1 MIIAVFSLFN
11 NGYDYLELNKSMEKF
26 MKQLQVFAA
35 PLGRILISLIFV
47 TSGFSKIS
55 GYAATQG
62 YMEAMGVP
70 GMMLPLV
77 IVVELI
83 GGLMVMV
90 GWHTRIAAYLLAGFS
105 LLSALLFHA
114 NFGDQM
120 QMIMFMK
127 NISIAGGFLMI
138 VSLGGGAYAFDNL
151 ASKAK

>member
-1 MIIAVFSLFN
+1 MVKIMN
-11 NGYDYLELNKSMEKF
+11 
-26 MKQLQVFAA
+26 QLQAIAA
-35 PLGRILISLIFV
+35 PVGRVLISLMFV

-70 GMMLPLV
+70 GALLPLV
-77 IVVELI
+77 IAVELL
-83 GGLMVMV
+83 GGLAVML
-90 GWHTRIAAYLLAGFS
+90 GWHTRIAAFFLAGFS

-120 QMIMFMK
+120 QTIMFMK

-138 VSLGGGAYAFDNL
+138 VALGGGAFALDNRL
-151 ASKAK
+151 NKRK

>member
-1 MIIAVFSLFN
+1 
-11 NGYDYLELNKSMEKF
+11 
-26 MKQLQVFAA
+26 MKQIQSIAA
-35 PLGRILISLIFV
+35 PAGRILISLMFV

-55 GYAATQG
+55 GYVATQG

-70 GMMLPLV
+70 GALLPLV
-77 IVVELI
+77 IAVELL
-83 GGLMVMV
+83 GGLTVML
-90 GWHTRIAAYLLAGFS
+90 GWHTRIAAFLLAGFS

-138 VSLGGGAYAFDNL
+138 VALGGGAYALDNRSNNRL
-151 ASKAK
+151 

>member
-1 MIIAVFSLFN
+1 
-11 NGYDYLELNKSMEKF
+11 
-26 MKQLQVFAA
+26 MKQLQTFAA
-35 PLGRILISLIFV
+35 PVGRILIALMFV

-55 GYAATQG
+55 GYAGTQG

-70 GMMLPLV
+70 GALLPLV
-77 IVVELI
+77 IAVELL
-83 GGLMVMV
+83 GGLVVML
-90 GWHTRIAAYLLAGFS
+90 GWHTRIAAFLLAGFS

-138 VSLGGGAYAFDNL
+138 VALGGGAYSLDNRL
-151 ASKAK
+151 NK